1 MSTDGGRRQPPKL
14 ALAPPRELSGYRLK
28 PTATLCVLSF
38 PLATPALSTRLT
50 PAEQAVLICL
60 LAGWSSHTIA
70 ARRGTCVRTV
80 VNQIASLYKKLRV
93 SSRVE
98 LVALLLAKD
107 D

>member
-1 MSTDGGRRQPPKL
+1 MSTDGERPLAKL
-14 ALAPPRELSGYRLK
+14 VLLPPRELSGYRLRHA
-28 PTATLCVLSF
+28 PALCVLSF
-38 PLATPALSTRLT
+38 PLKAVPLSTRLT
-50 PAEQAVLICL
+50 QAEHAVLICL

-70 ARRGTCVRTV
+70 ARRGTRVRTV
-80 VNQIASLYKKLRV
+80 ANQIASLYKKLRV